1 MDDGLLVAVARLLPF
16 IREHR
21 SIPNEIWEHEVLP
34 HVESPRDLAALF
46 VALPELSRH
55 PHVEAYLLRRFTDYW
70 YRSPLSGQPLRFV
83 AAVRQYSQSTLPAD
97 TPLLRRARWELAVL
111 SSVVRY
117 ELKCCLLE
125 TSFLDETQGN
135 ETFARLTPILRNAL
149 ALRPRAHRLL
159 IPMISGRFSQPRQ
172 QRREFILPLIDRA
185 VRTMNLIPAGAHYDF
200 DEPTPRTVDKALLNV
215 LWPGALEWTMT
226 EDYESVQPVLLFQE
240 GDEVH
245 EMRVK
250 VRIAAGDSVAM
261 NVVLFINQRLDAA
274 VAAVESVD
282 LDVLADLGGPIYN
295 VPLMIKQEDRNQNDP
310 LKMATHAVWNYQRR
324 HLPLPKPVPDGAADG
339 DIPLPYYD
347 EHGDM

>member
-1 MDDGLLVAVARLLPF
+1 
-16 IREHR
+16 
-21 SIPNEIWEHEVLP
+21 
-34 HVESPRDLAALF
+34 
-46 VALPELSRH
+46 
-55 PHVEAYLLRRFTDYW
+55 
-70 YRSPLSGQPLRFV
+70 
-83 AAVRQYSQSTLPAD
+83 
-97 TPLLRRARWELAVL
+97 
-111 SSVVRY
+111 
-117 ELKCCLLE
+117 
-125 TSFLDETQGN
+125 
-135 ETFARLTPILRNAL
+135 
-149 ALRPRAHRLL
+149 
-159 IPMISGRFSQPRQ
+159 
-172 QRREFILPLIDRA
+172 
-185 VRTMNLIPAGAHYDF
+185 
-200 DEPTPRTVDKALLNV
+200 
-215 LWPGALEWTMT
+215 MT
-226 EDYESVQPVLLFQE
+226 ETYESVQPVLLFHE
-240 GDEVH
+240 GDVVH